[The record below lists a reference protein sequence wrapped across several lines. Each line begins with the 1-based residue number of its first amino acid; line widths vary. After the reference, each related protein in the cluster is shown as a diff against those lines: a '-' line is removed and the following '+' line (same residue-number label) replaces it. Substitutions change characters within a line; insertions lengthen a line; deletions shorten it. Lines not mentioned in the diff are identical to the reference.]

1 MEKLSKLKKRHW
13 SYYEIIYGAEW
24 NELSGRMR
32 FADHAFETPAPIY
45 SLLITKR
52 NMW

>member
-1 MEKLSKLKKRHW
+1 
-13 SYYEIIYGAEW
+13 
-24 NELSGRMR
+24 MR

-52 NMW
+52 KYVITCTNFHRLLLN